1 MENKNTIKLNKK
13 QQQLLNNFNQSYN
26 TKLSDIYKNYS
37 GEKARAERDILNEM
51 GKKCG
56 YDYRITGG
64 NCNFFSCG
72 YLYID
77 EQNKTHLVYHT
88 YANKYDFVVGVA
100 E

>member
-26 TKLSDIYKNYS
+26 TKLSDIYKTYS
-37 GEKARAERDILNEM
+37 GEKARADFLIRQEM
-51 GKKCG
+51 EQMHG
-56 YDYRITGG
+56 YRYRIIGG

-77 EQNKTHLVYHT
+77 EQNKIHLVYHT
-88 YANKYDFVVGVA
+88 YANKYDFIVDIA